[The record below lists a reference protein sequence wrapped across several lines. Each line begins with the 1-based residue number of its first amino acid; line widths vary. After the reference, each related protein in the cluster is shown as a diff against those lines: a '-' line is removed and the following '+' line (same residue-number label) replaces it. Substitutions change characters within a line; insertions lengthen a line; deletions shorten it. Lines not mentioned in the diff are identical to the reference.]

1 MIDKKSATIQ
11 TAFTKN
17 KIARWYAVRQR
28 DFSNK
33 ITNGKW

>member
-1 MIDKKSATIQ
+1 MIDRKSATTQ

-17 KIARWYAVRQR
+17 KIARWYAIRQK